1 MGRSRE
7 ATDRRV
13 RVRGPVALRSAA
25 ISTVVAAIAV
35 HGELDE
41 AGASDLRDEI
51 LRGVDDGMASITV
64 DLTDTLL
71 RSSEAVDVLGRAAEL
86 MRNRGAVL
94 VVVARD
100 ADGRSV
106 VVTGAE
112 VGPRLTAILP
122 SSSGTS

>member
-1 MGRSRE
+1 MGRSSE

-13 RVRGPVALRSAA
+13 RLRGPVALRSAS

-64 DLTDTLL
+64 DLSDALV
-71 RSSEAVDVLGRAAEL
+71 RSTEAVEVLTRAAEL

-106 VVTGAE
+106 VVTGPD
-112 VGPRLTAILP
+112 VGPRLTAMLP
-122 SSSGTS
+122 APGTLS